1 MDVIF
6 LEGIFRWVGCERK
19 KLKSGVG
26 LVELDVGA
34 GYGGAGYSLEG
45 AFGDCDE

>member
-6 LEGIFRWVGCERK
+6 LEGTFRWVMFERK
-19 KLKSGVG
+19 KLKSGVS

-34 GYGGAGYSLEG
+34 WYGGVGYSLEG
-45 AFGDCDE
+45 TFGNCNE